1 MRAVDSEVGQ
11 VGRGGSYNEDCQ
23 PVQAFISTSAPLI
36 CQHNDG
42 ENQCKHQKAAYVA
55 QLEHIGYEITH
66 VRSTDAGDHNTDP
79 ITRPYG
85 RDDLE
90 VHVEPFS
97 EPSRRMRKT
106 WSRDKTG
113 SFAVRCHRALYFARR

>member
-1 MRAVDSEVGQ
+1 MHAADSEVGQ

-23 PVQAFISTSAPLI
+23 PVQGLISTSAPLI
-36 CQHNDG
+36 CQRNDG
-42 ENQCKHQKAAYVA
+42 ENQCKQHKAAYVA

-66 VRSTDAGDHNTDP
+66 VRSTDAGDHDTDP
-79 ITRPYG
+79 IAWPYG

-97 EPSRRMRKT
+97 APSRRARKT
-106 WSRDKTG
+106 WSRDKSG
-113 SFAVRCHRALYFARR
+113 IFAVPCHRAMHFARR